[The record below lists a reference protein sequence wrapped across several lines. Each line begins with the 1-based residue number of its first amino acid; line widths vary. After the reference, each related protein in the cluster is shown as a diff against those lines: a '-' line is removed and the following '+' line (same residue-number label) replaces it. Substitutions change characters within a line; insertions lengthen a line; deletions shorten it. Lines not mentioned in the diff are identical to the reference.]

1 LEEVYVET
9 GSQASHDLCNFR
21 RWKHCED
28 AHSVFYSDFG
38 QPSHVEFNVTEFHPY
53 LFFLALSF
61 WPGGVAW
68 KPTVRLSKGLRCS
81 PRREVIPRRTPC
93 CVRALRSRDWLQ
105 VDNKVVDERMTR
117 KKPDVVGRQT
127 VDALYGVLQGAE
139 QGCGG

>member
-9 GSQASHDLCNFR
+9 GPQASHDLCNFR
-21 RWKHCED
+21 RWEHGED
-28 AHSVFYSDFG
+28 AHSIFYSGFR
-38 QPSHVEFNVTEFHPY
+38 QPRHAEFDVTEFNPY

-68 KPTVRLSKGLRCS
+68 TQTVRLSKGLRCS

-93 CVRALRSRDWLQ
+93 CVRGFRSRDWLE

-117 KKPDVVGRQT
+117 NKPVVVLLQT
-127 VDALYGVLQGAE
+127 F
-139 QGCGG
+139 